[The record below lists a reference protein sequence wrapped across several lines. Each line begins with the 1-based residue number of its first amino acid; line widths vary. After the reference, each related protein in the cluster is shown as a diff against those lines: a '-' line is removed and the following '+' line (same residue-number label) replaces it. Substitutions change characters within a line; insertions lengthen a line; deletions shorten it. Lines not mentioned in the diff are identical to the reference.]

1 MTVNGYP
8 VTSHKEN
15 AYSYMNTK
23 VETLDLEQEIA
34 DLESRL
40 RHAKSLRMASQPAAS
55 RSDTSLLQGPNG
67 TLLEQP
73 SSTTN
78 GHCRAL
84 ELNRLRWLSPPE
96 LLISAPMHALLL
108 LSDSALP
115 LGSFAYSSGLES
127 YLAHNKPLPPS
138 VTPIASFRRFLSL
151 SISSL
156 ASTSLPYV
164 LAAYRHPETLEDLDN
179 DLDASTPCVVAQR
192 ASLAQGRALLGLWER
207 AFRASYGSSTTS
219 PGTSATT
226 AVGYLEEFLD
236 ALKSCFDHVDDLG
249 PKGHFPPL
257 WGIVCL
263 IMGMELHQTAY
274 VFMLNH
280 AKAILSA
287 AVRASVMGPYQ
298 AQAVLAS
305 KGLQD
310 MIMERIEREWITNV
324 EDAGQVVP
332 PLDLWVGRH
341 ELLYSRIFNS

>member
-1 MTVNGYP
+1 MMF
-8 VTSHKEN
+8 H
-15 AYSYMNTK
+15 
-23 VETLDLEQEIA
+23 
-34 DLESRL
+34 
-40 RHAKSLRMASQPAAS
+40 
-55 RSDTSLLQGPNG
+55 LLG
-67 TLLEQP
+67 
-73 SSTTN
+73 
-78 GHCRAL
+78 
-84 ELNRLRWLSPPE
+84 PE
-96 LLISAPMHALLL
+96 LLRSSPVHALLL

-127 YLAHNKPLPPS
+127 YIAHNKPLPPS
-138 VTPIASFRRFLSL
+138 VTPSASFRRFLKL
-151 SISSL
+151 SIASL

-179 DLDASTPCVVAQR
+179 DLDASTPCTVAQR
-192 ASLAQGRALLGLWER
+192 ASLAQGRALLGVWER
-207 AFRASYGSSTTS
+207 AFRGSYGLSSLGS
-219 PGTSATT
+219 SSSSASAAAAAAAAAAT
-226 AVGYLEEFLD
+226 AVKPLEGFLD
-236 ALKSCFDHVDDLG
+236 ALKSCFDHVNELG

-257 WGIVCL
+257 WGVVCL
-263 IMGMELHQTAY
+263 AMGIDLHQTAY

-310 MIMERIEREWITNV
+310 MIMERIEREWNTNV